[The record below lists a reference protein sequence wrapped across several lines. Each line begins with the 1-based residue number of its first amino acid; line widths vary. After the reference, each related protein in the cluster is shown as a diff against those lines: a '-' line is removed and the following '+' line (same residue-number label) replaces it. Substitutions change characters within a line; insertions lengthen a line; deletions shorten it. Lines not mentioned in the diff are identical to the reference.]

1 MVNLPPRR
9 PSRSLAI
16 SQDFPIPFP
25 RKIDISL
32 GSLPRS
38 LFKGVQDVYSFFKLR
53 DIEDSMLHAGVD
65 AQLVNTGS
73 YAGHGFPV
81 IRLEF
86 FLDQMQLVTGPAFRR
101 LGESSQILQGGAY
114 PEERFHGRRHYTK
127 FCMQDKR
134 P

>member
-1 MVNLPPRR
+1 M
-9 PSRSLAI
+9 
-16 SQDFPIPFP
+16 
-25 RKIDISL
+25 
-32 GSLPRS
+32 
-38 LFKGVQDVYSFFKLR
+38 QDVYSFFKLR
-53 DIEDSMLHAGVD
+53 DIEDSMLYAGVD

-127 FCMQDKR
+127 FCMQDNR